1 VDERHADSGW
11 LSNCRL
17 SASPRC
23 ATELSRT
30 GSSRVTPEA
39 VAYADRVAARVV
51 LIDSQALSGL
61 MVHHNIG
68 MQDEHTYAIKWID
81 EDFFDES

>member
-1 VDERHADSGW
+1 V
-11 LSNCRL
+11 LST
-17 SASPRC
+17 A
-23 ATELSRT
+23 
-30 GSSRVTPEA
+30 EA